1 MKPTLRILSRIKDHF
16 AIHWKDIGYELLI
29 TTPKDV
35 EIIESTNKSESGK
48 CFDML
53 KRWMETDTNACYSKL
68 INALRVYNLEDAAE
82 MIMDKIEG
90 YQHIDRNY

>member
-1 MKPTLRILSRIKDHF
+1 MMKPTLLILSRIKDHF

-48 CFDML
+48 CF
-53 KRWMETDTNACYSKL
+53 
-68 INALRVYNLEDAAE
+68 
-82 MIMDKIEG
+82 
-90 YQHIDRNY
+90 

>member
-1 MKPTLRILSRIKDHF
+1 MF
-16 AIHWKDIGYELLI
+16 LI
-29 TTPKDV
+29 
-35 EIIESTNKSESGK
+35 
-48 CFDML
+48 DML
-53 KRWMETDTNACYSKL
+53 KRWMETDANACYSKL